1 MGQGKRWSSEESAH
15 LAEAWIHASE
25 GVGEFKV
32 KGTSQDGNEFWG
44 KVLEE
49 FGRKAPANAAPGTY
63 LKREN
68 KGGETRPPIENHFRE
83 KIQRDCKKF
92 NTSLRKVLCSNPTG
106 CSEQEKINMAVAI
119 HLGKSDS
126 MSYRHKGFE
135 PNDWPFYQA
144 WLVLKSHRAFLPP
157 TPQPPDEDIEEIE
170 DYEDSVPPSD
180 TAQALFTT
188 PKVATA
194 SDTSGDSDVQLS
206 MQPSKQRSRGPGYGV
221 KKTKALK
228 KQEEYRAKKHKTQ
241 QEFLEIQRQRSD
253 SFRVYVNNKSRHDA
267 FKMAVMGYNAFKDHD
282 PEQAEYYKR
291 QMERILGNAVP
302 DDTVNGTDDA
312 SGDISD

>member
-1 MGQGKRWSSEESAH
+1 MVMNFGAKCWKSLAGKLPQTQLPELTSSA
-15 LAEAWIHASE
+15 
-25 GVGEFKV
+25 K
-32 KGTSQDGNEFWG
+32 T
-44 KVLEE
+44 
-49 FGRKAPANAAPGTY
+49 KA
-63 LKREN
+63 
-68 KGGETRPPIENHFRE
+68 
-83 KIQRDCKKF
+83 
-92 NTSLRKVLCSNPTG
+92 
-106 CSEQEKINMAVAI
+106 EKINMAVAI

-282 PEQAEYYKR
+282 PEQAEYYER

>member
-1 MGQGKRWSSEESAH
+1 MK
-15 LAEAWIHASE
+15 LATAFLILAPAAGFAPGATYSRSPCLDVER
-25 GVGEFKV
+25 VGEFKV

-68 KGGETRPPIENHFRE
+68 KGGETRPPIENHFRD
-83 KIQRDCKKF
+83 KIQRDC
-92 NTSLRKVLCSNPTG
+92 
-106 CSEQEKINMAVAI
+106 
-119 HLGKSDS
+119 KSDS

-157 TPQPPDEDIEEIE
+157 TPPPPDEDIEEIE
-170 DYEDSVPPSD
+170 DDEGSVPPSD

-194 SDTSGDSDVQLS
+194 SDTRGDSDVQPS
-206 MQPSKQRSRGPGYGV
+206 MQPSKQHSRGPGYGV
-221 KKTKALK
+221 KKTKAPRNK
-228 KQEEYRAKKHKTQ
+228 KSTEP
-241 QEFLEIQRQRSD
+241 
-253 SFRVYVNNKSRHDA
+253 KSR
-267 FKMAVMGYNAFKDHD
+267 
-282 PEQAEYYKR
+282 R
-291 QMERILGNAVP
+291 LLSLRCL
-302 DDTVNGTDDA
+302 
-312 SGDISD
+312 